1 MPLQFSLSFLI
12 EATTVFLLPSFHFRA
27 ALFILLTP
35 QVCLSLLVGG
45 ALLILTLAFSL
56 SLLFPL
62 LATLLVLCLS
72 FSIPTLFFSL
82 AALLIV
88 VVLLWLGLRLLLV
101 IVFSLATAAPFIL
114 SAHEDGRAQAER
126 HNQ

>member
-1 MPLQFSLSFLI
+1 
-12 EATTVFLLPSFHFRA
+12 
-27 ALFILLTP
+27 
-35 QVCLSLLVGG
+35 LLVGRT
-45 ALLILTLAFSL
+45 LLILTLAFGL

-62 LATLLVLCLS
+62 LATLLILRLS

-82 AALLIV
+82 AALLIIV
-88 VVLLWLGLRLLLV
+88 CLWWVLRLLLV
-101 IVFSLATAAPFIL
+101 IVPSLVTTSPVIL